1 MLSFEELEA
10 IVNKI
15 KEGLDET
22 TSALVSED
30 LLSIVSN
37 YKLGIDKI
45 AELTGEVDKLKGE
58 KDELLKVNGKLF
70 QQIGFE
76 KEEEEKPVEESLIEG
91 EEPMSV
97 EEVIDEKGELI

>member
-76 KEEEEKPVEESLIEG
+76 KEEEKPVEESLIEG

>member
-76 KEEEEKPVEESLIEG
+76 KEEEKPVEEVSTEG